1 MSHANACLT
10 PAGRLRLAELVVD
23 QGWPLRR
30 AAERW
35 NCSVTTAK
43 RWADRYQAQ
52 GRAGLGDRSS
62 RPKSSPRR
70 TPTRIERRVVGL
82 RVSRRWGPARIAYR
96 LRLQPSTVHKILARY
111 GCPPLAWTD
120 PATGVRIKS
129 LRRKVHSYVHDAPGD
144 MVYVDIKKLGR
155 IPDGGGHK
163 VLGRVGGPKD
173 RARRGMGYWYIH
185 NAIDDHTRLGYSEL
199 LTDERKETAAGFWQ
213 RANAYFNSVG
223 ITVTRVLT
231 DNGACYRSRD
241 FAAVLARPYTSEAER
256 AACFT
261 DWLHTYNHH
270 RGHTALN
277 GKSPA
282 DLVPNL
288 RGQNNPYLV
297 GTLGTAY
304 VQGLQEAGVIAT
316 LKHFAGYSA
325 SKAGRNHAPVPI
337 GQREFEDVILPP
349 FEMAVRHGRAGSVM
363 NSYSDIDGVPAAAS
377 AELLTGV
384 LRDRWGF
391 EGTVVSDYWSVVF
404 LDIMHRVADNPHD
417 G

>member
-199 LTDERKETAAGFWQ
+199 LTDERKETAACTSGRSCSRRSPISRGVLGGSPETYQ
-213 RANAYFNSVG
+213 PAG
-223 ITVTRVLT
+223 IRWGTATSESTRSGTTSWPRHAGIAGSLT
-231 DNGACYRSRD
+231 RGDPAAIPVSRD
-241 FAAVLARPYTSEAER
+241 R
-256 AACFT
+256 
-261 DWLHTYNHH
+261 
-270 RGHTALN
+270 
-277 GKSPA
+277 
-282 DLVPNL
+282 
-288 RGQNNPYLV
+288 
-297 GTLGTAY
+297 
-304 VQGLQEAGVIAT
+304 
-316 LKHFAGYSA
+316 
-325 SKAGRNHAPVPI
+325 
-337 GQREFEDVILPP
+337 
-349 FEMAVRHGRAGSVM
+349 
-363 NSYSDIDGVPAAAS
+363 
-377 AELLTGV
+377 
-384 LRDRWGF
+384 
-391 EGTVVSDYWSVVF
+391 
-404 LDIMHRVADNPHD
+404 
-417 G
+417 